1 MDDINE
7 IVEMIK
13 LDIGIMSTARDFY
26 FQQLAV
32 AVREELNARG
42 ARLDLNEIADKV
54 LVADYAAWKYRHRE
68 TGEGMPE
75 HIRQRLINRSTKVR
89 CNG

>member
-32 AVREELNARG
+32 ATREELNARG

-75 HIRQRLINRSTKVR
+75 HIRQRLINRRTKVR
-89 CNG
+89 SNG

>member
-7 IVEMIK
+7 IVELIK
-13 LDIGIMSTARDFY
+13 LDLGIMATARDFY
-26 FQQLAV
+26 FQQLAM
-32 AVREELNARG
+32 AAREELNDRG
-42 ARLDLNEIADKV
+42 ARLDLNKIADKV

-75 HIRQRLINRSTKVR
+75 HIRQRLTNRRTKVR

>member
-7 IVEMIK
+7 IVELIK
-13 LDIGIMSTARDFY
+13 LDLGIMATARNFY
-26 FQQLAV
+26 FQQLAM
-32 AVREELNARG
+32 AAREELNDRG
-42 ARLDLNEIADKV
+42 ARLDLNKTADKF

-75 HIRQRLINRSTKVR
+75 HIRQRLRNRRTKVR

>member
-7 IVEMIK
+7 IVELIK

-32 AVREELNARG
+32 AAREELNARG
-42 ARLDLNEIADKV
+42 ARLDLNKIADKV

-75 HIRQRLINRSTKVR
+75 HIRQRLINRRTKVR
-89 CNG
+89 SNG

>member
-32 AVREELNARG
+32 AAREELNARG
-42 ARLDLNEIADKV
+42 ARLDLNKIADKV

-75 HIRQRLINRSTKVR
+75 HIRQRLINRRTKVR
-89 CNG
+89 SNG